1 MDTRANP
8 STPAVS
14 ETAPDVIVIGSGAAA
29 LSAALA
35 ARVGGAS
42 VLILEKSEKVGGTSA
57 MSGGGTWIPC
67 NHHARAAGLAD
78 SPEEVLTYLRAASAP
93 GWDKTEQH
101 LWQAFVENAPKM
113 LEFVETHTPLRFA
126 LVQEPDPQAEKP
138 GGKTVGRMVSPRPLS
153 RRLLGPLAPKL
164 RRSTLPHRF
173 TYQEMVGDDPYGAPV
188 RAVLKHW
195 PKLLRRLITDSAG
208 QGNALMIGLIRG
220 VLDRGCRLELGARVT
235 ELMVDPASG
244 RVEGVEVERNGRR
257 ERLAARRAVVLATG
271 GFEWDTELYNKNFP
285 GPLGWRGS
293 PPTNTGD
300 GQKMAAKVGAALDRM
315 DQANIYPVLP
325 TRYEGRQ
332 HGMPALY
339 QAHPHAIVVDRNGR
353 RFVSE
358 FDYNIGEALDRR
370 DASSGEPLH
379 LPCWVI
385 ADARFLKAPL
395 LFRWYA
401 HYEKGWVKKGP
412 SLAALAAAIGVPADA
427 LKATVERFNGFARAG
442 RDDDFHRGESVWERY
457 KGHVKAHNGDV
468 RNPTLGTIEQAPFV
482 AVPLNR
488 STVGTKGGAR
498 TNEKG
503 QVLRPDGS
511 IIPGLYCAGN
521 AMANPIGTR
530 AVGSGTTIGPC
541 LTWGYICGNALLREN
556 R

>member
-1 MDTRANP
+1 MPDSSAPAQTQ
-8 STPAVS
+8 STSPA
-14 ETAPDVIVIGSGAAA
+14 TPDVIVIGSGAAA

-35 ARVGGAS
+35 ARKGGAS

-57 MSGGGTWIPC
+57 MSGAGTWIPC
-67 NHHARAAGLAD
+67 NHHARAAGLSD

-93 GWDKTEQH
+93 GWEKTEDH
-101 LWQAFVENAPKM
+101 LWQAFVENAPRM
-113 LEFVETHTPLRFA
+113 LEFIEANTPLRFA

-138 GGKTVGRMVSPRPLS
+138 GGKRVGRMLSPRPLS

-173 TYQEMVGDDPYGAPV
+173 TYQEMTGEDPYGHPI
-188 RAVLKHW
+188 RAGFRLW
-195 PKLLRRLITDSAG
+195 PKLLKRILTDSAG
-208 QGNALMIGLIRG
+208 QGNALMIGMIKG
-220 VLDRGCRLELGARVT
+220 VLDAGCRLELESRVT
-235 ELMVDPASG
+235 ELVIDSARG
-244 RVEGVEVERNGRR
+244 RVEGVEVERNGKR
-257 ERLAARRAVVLATG
+257 ERITARRGVVLATG
-271 GFEWDTELYNKNFP
+271 GFEWDPELYKKNFP
-285 GPLGWRGS
+285 GPMDMIGS

-300 GQKMAAKVGAALDRM
+300 GQKMAAKIGAAIAHM
-315 DQANIYPVLP
+315 DQANVYPLVP
-325 TRYEGRQ
+325 TTYEGKP
-332 HGMPALY
+332 HGMPVTF
-339 QAHPHAIVVDRNGR
+339 QAHPHAIVVDRTGK

-358 FDYNIGEALDRR
+358 YDYNIGYELDRR
-370 DASSGEPLH
+370 DPATGEALR

-385 ADARFLKAPL
+385 ADARMMKAPR
-395 LFRWYA
+395 LFWWYA
-401 HYEKGWVKKGP
+401 RKRKGWVRTAP
-412 SLAALAAAIGVPADA
+412 TLDALAKMIDLPAEA
-427 LKATVERFNGFARAG
+427 LKATVERFNGFARKG
-442 RDDDFHRGESVWERY
+442 RDEDFHRGESVWERY
-457 KGHVKAHNGDV
+457 KTHSHDATG
-468 RNPTLGTIEQAPFV
+468 NPALGTIEQAPFI

-541 LTWGYICGNALLREN
+541 LTWGYICGNNLLREN

>member
-1 MDTRANP
+1 VSDPGSR
-8 STPAVS
+8 SQPA
-14 ETAPDVIVIGSGAAA
+14 TDPPDIIVIGSGAAA

-35 ARVGGAS
+35 AAVGGAS

-57 MSGGGTWIPC
+57 MSGAGTWIPN

-78 SPEEVLTYLRAASAP
+78 SSEEALTYLRAASAP
-93 GWDKTEQH
+93 GWAEKEEP
-101 LWQAFVENAPKM
+101 LWRAFVEHAPPM
-113 LEFVETHTPLRFA
+113 LEFVERHTPLRFA
-126 LVQEPDPQAEKP
+126 LVEEPDPQAEQP
-138 GGKTVGRMVSPRPLS
+138 GGKTRGRMLSPQPLS

-188 RAVLKHW
+188 RAALRHW
-195 PKLLRRLITDSAG
+195 PTLLHRLITDSAG
-208 QGNALMIGLIRG
+208 QGNALMIGMIKG
-220 VLDRGCRLELGARVT
+220 VLDNGCRLELEARVT
-235 ELMVDPASG
+235 ELVVDPATG
-244 RVEGVEVERNGRR
+244 RVEGVEVERKGKR
-257 ERLAARRAVVLATG
+257 ERLTARRGVVLATG
-271 GFEWDTELYNKNFP
+271 GFEWDTELFQKNFP

-300 GQKMAAKVGAALDRM
+300 GQKMAAKIGAAIERM

-325 TRYEGRQ
+325 TRYEGKQ

-339 QAHPHAIVVDRNGR
+339 QAHPHAIVVDRNGH

-358 FDYNIGEALDRR
+358 FDYNIGWALDRR
-370 DASSGEPLH
+370 DAATGEPRH

-385 ADARFLKAPL
+385 ADARFLRAPL

-401 HYEKGWVKKGP
+401 HYEKGWVRKAAT
-412 SLAALAAAIGVPADA
+412 LAALAAAVGLPAEP

-457 KGHVKAHNGDV
+457 KAHAKSHGPDGAG
-468 RNPTLGTIEQAPFV
+468 NPALGTIEQAPFV

-541 LTWGYICGNALLREN
+541 LTWGYICGINLLREN

>member
-1 MDTRANP
+1 MSDLRSSP
-8 STPAVS
+8 QSV
-14 ETAPDVIVIGSGAAA
+14 APTVPDIIVIGSGAAA

-35 ARVGGAS
+35 ARKGGAS

-57 MSGGGTWIPC
+57 MSGAGTWIPC
-67 NHHARAAGLAD
+67 NHHARAAGLSD

-93 GWDKTEQH
+93 GWEQTEDH

-113 LEFVETHTPLRFA
+113 LEFVEANTPLRFA

-138 GGKTVGRMVSPRPLS
+138 GGKKVGRMLSPRPLS
-153 RRLLGPLAPKL
+153 RRLLGPLARKL

-173 TYQEMVGDDPYGAPV
+173 TYQEMVGNDPYGAPV
-188 RAVLKHW
+188 SAVLRHL
-195 PKLLRRLITDSAG
+195 PQLLHRLVTDSAG
-208 QGNALMIGLIRG
+208 QGNALMIGMIKG
-220 VLDRGCRLELGARVT
+220 ALDAGCRLELESRVT
-235 ELMVDPASG
+235 ELVVDPTSG
-244 RVEGVEVERNGRR
+244 RVEGVEVERNGKR
-257 ERLAARRAVVLATG
+257 ERLAARRGVVLATG
-271 GFEWDTELYNKNFP
+271 GFEWDTELFKKNFP

-300 GQKMAAKVGAALDRM
+300 GQKMAAKIGAALGHM

-325 TRYEGRQ
+325 TRYEGKQ

-339 QAHPHAIVVDRNGR
+339 QAHPHAIVVDRDGR

-358 FDYNIGEALDRR
+358 YDYNIGEALDRR
-370 DASSGEPLH
+370 DPATGEPLH

-401 HYEKGWVKKGP
+401 HYEKGWIRKAP
-412 SLAALAAAIGVPADA
+412 SLEALAATIGVPADA
-427 LKATVERFNGFARAG
+427 LEATVERFNGFARAG
-442 RDDDFHRGESVWERY
+442 RDEDFHRGESVWERY
-457 KGHVKAHNGDV
+457 KGHVKAHGADGAG
-468 RNPTLGTIEQAPFV
+468 NPTLGGLSEAPFV

-498 TNEKG
+498 TNERG

-541 LTWGYICGNALLREN
+541 LTWGYICGNNLLREN